1 MILTGLNHL
10 AFITCSM
17 EKTIR
22 FYRDL
27 LEMDLIFG
35 IGHPGFRHY
44 FFRCG
49 EGAVAFF
56 EYSGAQPMKYDK
68 FHGSPTSEPIGFDH
82 VSFTVASR
90 EELFGLRDKLVAANV
105 EVSEAIDHG
114 TIWSIYFFDPV
125 NNLPLEASWN
135 CVEITQSPAIVDSNP
150 LQVAEEGSTPQSGN
164 WPEVSV
170 HTKPSDMMAK
180 PGNGFDMRADFLRR
194 GVAKLKTGVDDPKS
208 GQKNLVASSKPQ
220 N

>member
-10 AFITCSM
+10 AFITPSM

-27 LEMDLIFG
+27 LEMDLVSG
-35 IGHPGFRHY
+35 IGQPGFRHY
-44 FFRCG
+44 FFKCG

-68 FHGSPTSEPIGFDH
+68 SHGSPTSQPIGFDH
-82 VSFTVASR
+82 VSFTVASC

-105 EVSEAIDHG
+105 EVSEAVDHG

-125 NNLPLEASWN
+125 NHLPLEASWN
-135 CVEITQSPAIVDSNP
+135 CMEVTKPPAILDTKP
-150 LQVAEEGSTPQSGN
+150 LKVAEEGSGPQPGQ
-164 WPEVSV
+164 WPEVSTPTGRSQMV
-170 HTKPSDMMAK
+170 AK
-180 PGNGFDMRADFLRR
+180 PGNGFDMRAEFLQR
-194 GVAKLKTGVDDPKS
+194 GLAKVEPHFATLTKS
-208 GQKNLVASSKPQ
+208 QSA
-220 N
+220 

>member
-1 MILTGLNHL
+1 MIITGLNHL

-27 LEMDLIFG
+27 LQMDLVSG
-35 IGHPGFRHY
+35 IGQPGFRHY
-44 FFRCG
+44 FFKCG
-49 EGAVAFF
+49 DGAVAFF
-56 EYSGAQPMKYDK
+56 EYDAARPMKYDK

-90 EELFGLRDKLVAANV
+90 EQLFGLRDKLTAANID
-105 EVSEAIDHG
+105 VSDAIDHG

-125 NNLPLEASWN
+125 NNIPLEASWN
-135 CVEITQSPAIVDSNP
+135 CMEITKPPAIIDSRP
-150 LQVAEEGSTPQSGN
+150 LKIAEEGSSPQPGK

-170 HTKPSDMMAK
+170 FTEASEMVAK
-180 PGNGFDMRADFLRR
+180 PGNGFDMRSDFLRS
-194 GVAKLKTGVDDPKS
+194 GVAKLKTPAEDP
-208 GQKNLVASSKPQ
+208 ASD
-220 N
+220 